1 MERLILPALLALSL
15 MIPPAFAD
23 NESPAHEF
31 SFLSM
36 EEFVPN
42 ESGISIFRYGAF
54 GAGMYPYCAV
64 VPGKTYEIRI
74 DGVPEAPL
82 SPFGSDLERIPP
94 LLMDSLSV
102 SGNAMMAVA
111 TRDSLT
117 VQPLTRIDF
126 LTGVHRRFR
135 FQGVFERRISERSG
149 IRVFGMSDGIR
160 GGETTGGNGLRL
172 YGLTWR
178 RTLTAN
184 TTARVTVSGS
194 RERDDLFD
202 LSDRKRMG
210 EREADEKL
218 ASVRIVSR
226 GVVKNGLFS
235 STAYVRNGIA
245 RFRRYG
251 RSLSFADDSFGGA
264 VNLTLGKP
272 GARYFLD
279 VYHDTR
285 TIDERSGSISWSNS
299 VTRVHGRSE
308 RTIGSASLNLNG
320 EISYSS
326 RYGAGYDTEG
336 RLEHPLFGRWTV
348 ILGSSVSREFPGP
361 HHELYPSLTFT
372 DSLFETRL
380 HRYRMFEMETGVK
393 NNLGPVEIG
402 CYGFTGQAE
411 IPFFLP
417 PPELLQMSGS
427 ERYTGWRSTISARGG
442 DRVIYRADMR
452 MDYTGGPGKR
462 YAWPR
467 PSLELL
473 ARGNLSRPFFSDAL
487 ITSLHGKAHIVRWQD
502 RPSTPNGTLALLDA
516 GISARVSSLLFTYTI
531 ENIANRDMR
540 WFDAFGW
547 QGRNAYWGICWSL
560 QN

>member
-1 MERLILPALLALSL
+1 
-15 MIPPAFAD
+15 
-23 NESPAHEF
+23 
-31 SFLSM
+31 
-36 EEFVPN
+36 
-42 ESGISIFRYGAF
+42 
-54 GAGMYPYCAV
+54 MYPYYAA

-74 DGVPEAPL
+74 DGVPEAPI
-82 SPFGSDLERIPP
+82 SPFGPDLERIPP

-102 SGNAMMAVA
+102 SGNTMMAVA
-111 TRDSLT
+111 TRDSLP

-126 LTGVHRRFR
+126 LTGVRRRFR
-135 FQGVFERRISERSG
+135 FQGIFERRISERSG
-149 IRVFGMSDGIR
+149 IRAFGMSDGIR

-184 TTARVTVSGS
+184 TTVRVTVSGS
-194 RERDDLFD
+194 RERNDLFD
-202 LSDRKRMG
+202 IGTPDFAEQNPGTPLSDRKRMG

-218 ASVRIVSR
+218 ASVGIVSR

-245 RFRRYG
+245 RFRRNG
-251 RSLSFADDSFGGA
+251 RSRSFADDSFGGA

-336 RLEHPLFGRWTV
+336 RLEHPLFGRWTA

-402 CYGFTGQAE
+402 CYGYTGQAE

-417 PPELLQMSGS
+417 PPELLRMSGS

-467 PSLELL
+467 PSWELL
-473 ARGNLSRPFFSDAL
+473 ARGNLSRSFFSDAL

-502 RPSTPNGTLALLDA
+502 GPSTPNGTLALLDA

-547 QGRNAYWGICWSL
+547 QGRNAYWGIRWNL